1 MANNG
6 RITRGSIPRA
16 LQYGLDTI
24 IDQNG
29 KDYQGEGDKL
39 FEQIDVSKGY
49 WELMQLAGMGVAAL
63 LGEGDAITYDSIDQH
78 WVTRVPVQTIEKSAR
93 ITRNMIKD
101 NVYENLLPRI
111 AREQLKSLA
120 HARDIYQ
127 GNVLNRAF
135 TSGYTYGDGLV
146 LCSTA
151 HTLQSGS
158 TSSNRLAADTDFSE
172 DALES
177 MKQLI
182 DKFKNDDG
190 LISSYEADTIVYPVE
205 LQFEVSRVVDNPM
218 RPATADRDINAS
230 YRSGVVKNKC
240 MWKRLSD
247 TDAYFLTTN
256 AEKGLIMLR
265 REGIF
270 TQTSQDPYTYDTI
283 LSAAERYWPTVGDW
297 RCVVGTPGA

>member
-16 LQYGLDTI
+16 LQYGLDVI

-29 KDYQGEGDKL
+29 KDYKGVGDSL
-39 FEQIDVSKGY
+39 FQDVSTEKGY
-49 WELMQLAGMGVAAL
+49 WEMMQLAGMGVAGL

-78 WVTRVPVQTIEKSAR
+78 FVFRVPVQTIEKSAR
-93 ITRNMIKD
+93 ITRNAIKD
-101 NVYENLLPRI
+101 NVYENLMPRI
-111 AREQLKSLA
+111 AREQLKALS
-120 HARDIYQ
+120 HARDINQ
-127 GNVLNRAF
+127 SNILNRAF
-135 TSGYTYGDGLV
+135 TSGYVYGDGLV

-151 HTLQSGS
+151 HTLQTGS

-177 MKQLI
+177 MSILV
-182 DKFKNDDG
+182 DNFLNDDG
-190 LISSYEADTIVYPVE
+190 LVSMYESKTLVYPTA
-205 LQFEVSRVVDNPM
+205 LKFEVSRVIHNPY

-230 YRSGVVKNKC
+230 YRAGVVKDDK

-247 TDAYFLTTN
+247 SDAYFLTTN
-256 AEKGLIMLR
+256 AEYGLVMVR

-270 TQTSQDPYTYDTI
+270 TQSSQDPYTFDTI
-283 LSAAERYWPTVGDW
+283 VSAAERYWPSVGDW